1 MRTHRSF
8 LCLAAVL
15 LSASLA
21 LAGERSAEEQRRLD
35 RAASAA
41 CAKITSALKSKD
53 FGKVKR
59 AAVYPLKGDADKY
72 VTDTLIG
79 ALRRT
84 GKLTVIH
91 RHRLE
96 ELVKE
101 HAFAIEQEDLLN
113 KATVKKL
120 GEILGVDAVCFGAV
134 REATVK
140 GEAATVRLNLHLA
153 NVETGESIWSDSNL
167 EGTSAEIISIPNRG
181 PRAKLE
187 LPKAATAG
195 VKTPIAVLA
204 SDPDGRIASYRW
216 DFGDGK
222 SEKTSGPSVTHVYER
237 QGKYTVQITVADDQ
251 GIEGSASGRLRV
263 VPGPGIVTISSN
275 ERPLGKYGTW
285 IALGLV
291 GLLVLIILIALTRK
305 ESSAPAPATTAT
317 DPAGSALAKDEAL
330 RGRIERDLSRA
341 KTALREAQYKMQD
354 KGEIAAAEA
363 LKSAHDAA
371 DSLARDVGGASY
383 GDAGPFREGKLAPAH
398 LERLAEFESTM
409 SALVGE
415 VISEAQAAQSAAE
428 SGDASAAAGRADA
441 ARTKAGQLRDR
452 FKARENFLRG
462 V

>member
-1 MRTHRSF
+1 MKTHRAF
-8 LCLAAVL
+8 LCLSVAL

-41 CAKITSALKSKD
+41 CAKVTTALKSRD

-101 HAFAIEQEDLLN
+101 HAFSIEQEDLLN

-140 GEAATVRLNLHLA
+140 GDAATVRLNLHLA

-167 EGTSAEIISIPNRG
+167 EGTSAEIVSIPNRG
-181 PRAKLE
+181 PTAKLE

-195 VKTPIAVLA
+195 KKTPIAVLA

-237 QGKYTVQITVADDQ
+237 QGTYTVQITVTDDQ
-251 GIEGSASGRLRV
+251 GIEGSASGKLRV
-263 VPGPGIVTISSN
+263 VPGAGIVGDKQK
-275 ERPLGKYGTW
+275 RKDRLLGEYGSW

-291 GLLVLIILIALTRK
+291 GLLVLIILVALTRK
-305 ESSAPAPATTAT
+305 GSPEPATAGT
-317 DPAGSALAKDEAL
+317 DAAGSALAEDEAL

-354 KGEIAAAEA
+354 KGESSAAEA

-371 DSLARDVGGASY
+371 DSLARDVAGASY
-383 GDAGPFREGKLAPAH
+383 GDAGPSREGQLSPAH
-398 LERLAEFESTM
+398 LQRLTEFESTM
-409 SALVGE
+409 SALVAE

-428 SGDASAAAGRADA
+428 SGDASAAGGRADA

-452 FKARENFLRG
+452 FKQRENFLRG